1 MDKVREA
8 RGYNEMVYEVMD
20 VREMT
25 YGNEM
30 FDVVIDKATIDT
42 LMCSDNPI
50 TNVAKMID

>member
-1 MDKVREA
+1 
-8 RGYNEMVYEVMD
+8 MD